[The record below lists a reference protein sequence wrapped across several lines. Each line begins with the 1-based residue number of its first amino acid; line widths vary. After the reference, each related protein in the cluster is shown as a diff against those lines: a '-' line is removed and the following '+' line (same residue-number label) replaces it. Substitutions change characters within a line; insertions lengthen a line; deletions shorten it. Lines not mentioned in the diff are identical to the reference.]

1 MNGFYD
7 KMLNSGMN
15 GVSMPLGP
23 PPLNGIIMAP
33 TTSSSQDYLN
43 SSQTEK
49 SWLNNS
55 LTEKNYL
62 NSSLNLPP
70 EQRFYFNKQKI

>member
-15 GVSMPLGP
+15 RGSLPLGHP
-23 PPLNGIIMAP
+23 SFNGIMMPSTA
-33 TTSSSQDYLN
+33 SASQDYLN

-70 EQRFYFNKQKI
+70 EQR